1 MPTDPSLPP
10 TEVEA
15 TAAPESSELR
25 MSIFRLARRL
35 RAERADDSLSD
46 GQFAVLA
53 HLSIHGAH
61 TLGALAERERVSP
74 PSMNRTVNCLEESGY
89 LRREGDP
96 DDGRRV
102 RGVASVGLLGSAGV
116 GGRPPA
122 WNAPPVRAAE
132 HAPRHILRTTRRRT
146 SQRERARFA
155 SPGMS

>member
-1 MPTDPSLPP
+1 MRSDPSLPP
-10 TEVEA
+10 AGVDAAGAPAPA
-15 TAAPESSELR
+15 TSELR
-25 MSIFRLARRL
+25 MSLFRLARRL

-46 GQFAVLA
+46 AQFAVLA

-102 RGVASVGLLGSAGV
+102 RILLTDSGADLVAETV
-116 GGRPPA
+116 
-122 WNAPPVRAAE
+122 
-132 HAPRHILRTTRRRT
+132 RRRDAWLDAALD
-146 SQRERARFA
+146 ELDPDARDA
-155 SPGMS
+155 LLQMVPILQALANR